1 MRKYI
6 GSVLM
11 VAAMI
16 GLTTGVQA
24 EEFINV
30 QNASESS
37 QFAINHQVA
46 RESYFKTIV
55 KTAQVNSDALRETNL
70 GEFRVRNNTRDGY
83 ELTLSSA
90 TGGVLQPSGS
100 SSDRLDGEV
109 DIPYTVNLTK
119 AGEIG
124 TGIDT
129 TLSFPSNALANAV
142 TGIDTVHILKKAGV
156 QGSSAVASATDAI
169 FQLNIKME
177 SNTDALGMAGTY
189 ADVLTL
195 TYTDL

>member
-6 GSVLM
+6 GSILM
-11 VAAMI
+11 VAAI
-16 GLTTGVQA
+16 VGLTTGVQA

-37 QFAINHQVA
+37 QFAINHNVA
-46 RESYFKTIV
+46 RESYFKTVV
-55 KTAQVNSDALRETNL
+55 KTSQINSDALRETNL
-70 GEFRVRNNTRDGY
+70 GEFRLRNNTRDGF
-83 ELTLSSA
+83 ELTISSA

-109 DIPYTVNLTK
+109 DIPYTVNITK

-124 TGIDT
+124 TGIDSF
-129 TLSFPSNALANAV
+129 LSFASNALANAV
-142 TGIDTVHILKKAGV
+142 TGIDAAHILKKAGV
-156 QGSSAVASATDAI
+156 DGSSAVSSVTDAI

>member
-1 MRKYI
+1 MKKYI
-6 GSVLM
+6 GSILM
-11 VAAMI
+11 VAALV
-16 GLTTGVQA
+16 GLTTGVQGD
-24 EEFINV
+24 EFINV
-30 QNASESS
+30 QNAAESS
-37 QFAINHQVA
+37 QFAINHSVA
-46 RESYFKTIV
+46 RESYFKAIV
-55 KTAQVNSDALRETNL
+55 KTAQINSDALRETNL

-83 ELTLSSA
+83 KLTLSSA

-109 DIPYTVNLTK
+109 DIPYTISLTK

-129 TLSFPSNALANAV
+129 FLSFASNALANAV

-156 QGSSAVASATDAI
+156 DGSSAVSSATDAV

>member
-6 GSVLM
+6 GSILM
-11 VAAMI
+11 VAAMV
-16 GLTTGVQA
+16 GLTTGIQA

-30 QNASESS
+30 QNGSESS
-37 QFAINHQVA
+37 QFAINHNVA
-46 RESYFKTIV
+46 RESYFKTVV
-55 KTAQVNSDALRETNL
+55 KTSQINSDALRETNL
-70 GEFRVRNNTRDGY
+70 GEFRVRNNTRDGF
-83 ELTLSSA
+83 ELTISSA

-100 SSDRLDGEV
+100 STDRLDGEV
-109 DIPYTVNLTK
+109 DIPYTVNITK

-129 TLSFPSNALANAV
+129 A
-142 TGIDTVHILKKAGV
+142 HILKKAGV
-156 QGSSAVASATDAI
+156 DGSSAVSSVTDAI